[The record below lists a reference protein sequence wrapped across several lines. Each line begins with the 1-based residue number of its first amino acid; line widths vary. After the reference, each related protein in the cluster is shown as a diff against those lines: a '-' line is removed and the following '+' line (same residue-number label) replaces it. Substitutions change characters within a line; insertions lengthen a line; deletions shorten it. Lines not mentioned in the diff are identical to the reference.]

1 MGIKSLIKTN
11 PYLKDPAK
19 RKLLFLTTVASSTAI
34 EGVHAAVTQVITE
47 AKKTTRHLVTSESEE
62 SGGSHH

>member
-1 MGIKSLIKTN
+1 MANKPLVKTN

-19 RKLLFLTTVASSTAI
+19 RKNLFFTTVSSSTAI
-34 EGVHAAVTQVITE
+34 EGVHAAVEDVLKTSKKP
-47 AKKTTRHLVTSESEE
+47 AKSIAVSESEE